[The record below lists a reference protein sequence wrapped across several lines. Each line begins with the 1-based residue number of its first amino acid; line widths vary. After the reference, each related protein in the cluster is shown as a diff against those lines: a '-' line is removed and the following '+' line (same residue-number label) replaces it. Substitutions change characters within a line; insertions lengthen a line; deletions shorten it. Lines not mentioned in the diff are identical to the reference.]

1 MYIDDNMKEL
11 PPDKLHLQAKM
22 KEWLAANQEIYSKF
36 KDKIQSVLK
45 DSLCDKD
52 NKQTDGEAA
61 VLQSTILEVL
71 DKEDGTLDEL
81 TERFTTALKE
91 GNVFACC
98 LYCYLELDNGL
109 EEIADVMTEVEL
121 PSDAKYVKSGIK
133 AYLQD
138 RRRET
143 QESVN
148 KDLNL
153 LSLRRWHYEH
163 PKDYQ
168 EFTDLF
174 AKAYEGDMT
183 FFIKGMSYLAEMLS
197 LDGIEGITELLK
209 SLCPGTESYNK
220 AQFSN
225 NSQQVH
231 EKLKDLFASTLNQEM
246 VKQKLLHNNP
256 FMCSTF
262 YWMVFD
268 DGFVKMG
275 DLFSKTMMGENSSI
289 WQKGFG
295 GQFMRSLLLTSLE
308 KVSYTKG
315 AWKDMSKNGVA
326 KEVVSSTLQE
336 AKGRRGRKQ
345 VCILLEEMLIPPH
358 AELLTKEIQ
367 AILTEWM
374 ETNGMDSIL
383 AYLFAALT
391 HCNLLNDS
399 YNYRTFHTAILEKF
413 PDFGF
418 KSGFDWA
425 EALYNAI
432 INEHGYDYNLSLSEK
447 AVQTGK
453 EQAKMIGIR
462 LRTLLSPD
470 VY

>member
-1 MYIDDNMKEL
+1 MGVNMKEL
-11 PPDKLHLQAKM
+11 PPDKHHLQAKM
-22 KEWLAANQEIYSKF
+22 KEWLDANQETYSQF
-36 KDKIQSVLK
+36 KDKIQSALK
-45 DSLCDKD
+45 ESMCGKNCELSDDEM
-52 NKQTDGEAA
+52 TAF
-61 VLQSTILEVL
+61 QSTILEML
-71 DKEDGTLDEL
+71 DKEDGTLGEL
-81 TERFTTALKE
+81 TEHFITSVK
-91 GNVFACC
+91 GCNVFACC

-109 EEIADVMTEVEL
+109 KEIADAVTEIEL
-121 PSDAKYVKSGIK
+121 PTDSKYVKDGIK

-138 RRRET
+138 KRRET
-143 QESVN
+143 QEAVS

-153 LSLRRWHYEH
+153 LSLRRWHYDH
-163 PKDYQ
+163 PEDYQ

-174 AKAYEGDMT
+174 TKACKGDMT
-183 FFIKGMSYLAEMLS
+183 FFIKGMSYLTEMLS
-197 LDGIEGITELLK
+197 LNGIEGITELLK

-220 AQFSN
+220 AQFSKSN
-225 NSQQVH
+225 QQVH
-231 EKLKDLFASTLNQEM
+231 ERLKDLFASTLNQDT
-246 VKQKLLHNNP
+246 VKEKLLHNNP

-295 GQFMRSLLLTSLE
+295 GQFMRSMMLTSLE
-308 KVSYTKG
+308 KAGYTKG
-315 AWKDMSKNGVA
+315 TWKTMSKNGVA
-326 KEVVSSTLQE
+326 KDVVSSTLQE
-336 AKGRRGRKQ
+336 AKGRRGRRQ
-345 VCILLEEMLIPPH
+345 TCVLIEEMLMPPH
-358 AELLTKEIQ
+358 AEILANEIRN
-367 AILTEWM
+367 ILTEWM
-374 ETNGMDSIL
+374 EANGTDSIL

-391 HCNLLNDS
+391 NCNLLNDS

-413 PDFGF
+413 PDLSF

-453 EQAKMIGIR
+453 EQANLIGIR
-462 LRTLLSPD
+462 LRTLLSRD

>member
-1 MYIDDNMKEL
+1 MGVNMKEL
-11 PPDKLHLQAKM
+11 PPDKHHLQAKM
-22 KEWLAANQEIYSKF
+22 KEWLDANQETYSQF
-36 KDKIQSVLK
+36 KDKIQSALK
-45 DSLCDKD
+45 ESMCGKNCELSDDEM
-52 NKQTDGEAA
+52 TAF
-61 VLQSTILEVL
+61 QSTILEML
-71 DKEDGTLDEL
+71 DKEDGTLGEL
-81 TERFTTALKE
+81 TEHFITSVK
-91 GNVFACC
+91 GCNVFACC

-109 EEIADVMTEVEL
+109 KEIADAVTEIEL
-121 PSDAKYVKSGIK
+121 PTDSKYVKDGIK

-138 RRRET
+138 KRRET
-143 QESVN
+143 QEAVN

-153 LSLRRWHYEH
+153 LSLRRWHYDH
-163 PKDYQ
+163 PEDYQ

-174 AKAYEGDMT
+174 TKACKGDMT
-183 FFIKGMSYLAEMLS
+183 FFIKGMSYLTEMLS
-197 LDGIEGITELLK
+197 LNGIAGITELLQ

-220 AQFSN
+220 AQFSKSN
-225 NSQQVH
+225 QQVH
-231 EKLKDLFASTLNQEM
+231 ERLKDLFASTLNQDT
-246 VKQKLLHNNP
+246 VKEKLLHNNP

-295 GQFMRSLLLTSLE
+295 GQFMRSMMLTSLE
-308 KVSYTKG
+308 KAGYTKG
-315 AWKDMSKNGVA
+315 TWKTMSKNGVA
-326 KEVVSSTLQE
+326 KDVVSSTLQE
-336 AKGRRGRKQ
+336 AKGRRGRRQ
-345 VCILLEEMLIPPH
+345 TCVLIEEMLMPPH
-358 AELLTKEIQ
+358 AEILANEIRN
-367 AILTEWM
+367 ILTEWM
-374 ETNGMDSIL
+374 EANGTDSIL

-391 HCNLLNDS
+391 NCNLLNDS

-413 PDFGF
+413 PDLSF

-453 EQAKMIGIR
+453 EQANLIGIR
-462 LRTLLSPD
+462 LRTLLSRD

>member
-1 MYIDDNMKEL
+1 
-11 PPDKLHLQAKM
+11 M
-22 KEWLAANQEIYSKF
+22 KEWFEANQEIYSNF

-45 DSLCDKD
+45 NSLCD
-52 NKQTDGEAA
+52 NSNEQTDDEMAA
-61 VLQSTILEVL
+61 LQSTILKVL

-81 TERFTTALKE
+81 TERFTTAIKD

-109 EEIADVMTEVEL
+109 EEIADAMTDLEL
-121 PSDAKYVKSGIK
+121 PADAKDVKDGIK

-138 RRRET
+138 KKRET
-143 QESVN
+143 QESAN

-153 LSLRRWHYEH
+153 LSLRRWHYNH
-163 PKDYQ
+163 PEDYQ
-168 EFTDLF
+168 EFTNLF
-174 AKAYEGDMT
+174 AKAYDGDMS
-183 FFIKGMSYLAEMLS
+183 FFIKGMSYLTEMLE

-225 NSQQVH
+225 NNQQVH
-231 EKLKDLFASTLNQEM
+231 EKLKDLFASTFNQET

-262 YWMVFD
+262 YWMIFD
-268 DGFVKMG
+268 DGFVKMA
-275 DLFSKTMMGENSSI
+275 DLFSKNMMGNDSSV

-295 GQFMRSLLLTSLE
+295 GQFMRSLMLTSLE
-308 KVSYTKG
+308 KASYTKG
-315 AWKDMSKNGVA
+315 AWKTMSKNGVA
-326 KEVVSSTLQE
+326 KEVVSFTLQE

-345 VCILLEEMLIPPH
+345 VSVLLEEMFMPPH
-358 AELLTKEIQ
+358 AELLTQEIRN
-367 AILTEWM
+367 ILTEWM
-374 ETNGMDSIL
+374 ETNDTDSIL

-391 HCNLLNDS
+391 SCNLLNDS
-399 YNYRTFHTAILEKF
+399 YNYRTFHSAILEKF

-432 INEHGYDYNLSLSEK
+432 INEHGYDYNLNLSEK
-447 AVQTGK
+447 AVLTGK
-453 EQAKMIGIR
+453 EQANLIGIR

>member
-1 MYIDDNMKEL
+1 MKEL
-11 PPDKLHLQAKM
+11 PPDKHHLQAKM
-22 KEWLAANQEIYSKF
+22 KEWLDANQETYSQF
-36 KDKIQSVLK
+36 KDKIQSALK
-45 DSLCDKD
+45 ESMCGKNCELSDDEM
-52 NKQTDGEAA
+52 TAF
-61 VLQSTILEVL
+61 QSTILEML
-71 DKEDGTLDEL
+71 DKEDGTLGEL
-81 TERFTTALKE
+81 TEHFITSVK
-91 GNVFACC
+91 GCNVFACC

-109 EEIADVMTEVEL
+109 KEIADAVTEIEL
-121 PSDAKYVKSGIK
+121 PTDSKYVKDGIK

-138 RRRET
+138 KRRET
-143 QESVN
+143 QEAVN

-153 LSLRRWHYEH
+153 LSLRRWHYDH
-163 PKDYQ
+163 PEDYQ

-174 AKAYEGDMT
+174 TKACKGDMT
-183 FFIKGMSYLAEMLS
+183 FFIKGMSYLTEMLS
-197 LDGIEGITELLK
+197 LNGIEGITELLK

-220 AQFSN
+220 AQFSKSN
-225 NSQQVH
+225 QQVH
-231 EKLKDLFASTLNQEM
+231 ERLKDLFASTLNQDT
-246 VKQKLLHNNP
+246 VKEKLLHNNP

-295 GQFMRSLLLTSLE
+295 GQFMRSMMLTSLE
-308 KVSYTKG
+308 KAGYTKG
-315 AWKDMSKNGVA
+315 TWKTMSKNGVA
-326 KEVVSSTLQE
+326 KDVVRSTLQE
-336 AKGRRGRKQ
+336 AKGRRGRRQ
-345 VCILLEEMLIPPH
+345 TCVLIEEMLMPPH
-358 AELLTKEIQ
+358 AEILANEIRN
-367 AILTEWM
+367 ILTEWM
-374 ETNGMDSIL
+374 EANGTDSIL

-391 HCNLLNDS
+391 NCNLLNDS

-413 PDFGF
+413 PDLSF

-432 INEHGYDYNLSLSEK
+432 INEYGYDYNLSLSEK

-453 EQAKMIGIR
+453 EQANLIGIR
-462 LRTLLSPD
+462 LRTLLSRD